1 MLTPA
6 LLCLLAYLIGSVP
19 SGYLLIRAIRK
30 LDVRQYGSQSIGAI
44 NVCRVGGV
52 WLGAGTLLA
61 DAGKALGV
69 ILLAR
74 ALASS
79 PWVIASV
86 SILVMAG
93 HAYSLWLLLAEGR
106 FSEGK
111 SVACALGVLLG
122 LSLLRAVPWYV
133 AVVPVGVWLSG
144 LIGPRLLTGRWSYI
158 SPATM
163 AATVSLPLAAFL
175 AQPGAAYLCLS
186 AAMAALILVRHK
198 NNVRRLLAGT
208 EPRLG
213 DRLSGKAMPSVPGR
227 QASVPRSEVRRA
239 SVQTDGNKA
248 RRSIHH
254 ETRRDS
260 PRRRA
265 HLRPVRP

>member
-6 LLCLLAYLIGSVP
+6 ALCLLAYMIGSVP
-19 SGYLLIRAIRK
+19 SGYLLIRAVRK
-30 LDVRQYGSQSIGAI
+30 VDVRQYGSHSIGAI

-52 WLGAGTLLA
+52 WLGAATLLA
-61 DAGKALGV
+61 DAGKALV
-69 ILLAR
+69 VVLLAR
-74 ALASS
+74 ALVSS

-86 SILVMAG
+86 SILVMVG
-93 HAYSLWLLLAEGR
+93 HAYSLWLVLAEGR

-111 SVACALGVLLG
+111 SVACALGVLFG
-122 LSLLRAVPWYV
+122 LSLMRAVSWYV

-144 LIGPRLLTGRWSYI
+144 LVGPRLLTGRWSYI

-175 AQPGAAYLCLS
+175 AQAGAAYLGLS
-186 AAMAALILVRHK
+186 AAMAVLILVRHRS
-198 NNVRRLLAGT
+198 NVRRLLAGT

-213 DRLSGKAMPSVPGR
+213 DRLSSKAVPSASGR
-227 QASVPRSEVRRA
+227 QASVPRSEIRRA
-239 SVQTDGNKA
+239 SVGTDGDVA

-254 ETRRDS
+254 ESRRNT
-260 PRRRA
+260 PRRWA

>member
-30 LDVRQYGSQSIGAI
+30 VDVRQHGSHSIGAI
-44 NVCRVGGV
+44 NVCRVGGI

-61 DAGKALGV
+61 DAGKALAV
-69 ILLAR
+69 VVLAR
-74 ALASS
+74 TLVSS
-79 PWVIASV
+79 PWVIASA
-86 SILVMAG
+86 SLLVMTG
-93 HAYSLWLLLAEGR
+93 HAYSLWFFLAEGR

-111 SVACALGVLLG
+111 SVACALGVVFG
-122 LSLLRAVPWYV
+122 LSLLRSIPWYV
-133 AVVPVGVWLSG
+133 AVAPVAVWLTG
-144 LIGPRLLTGRWSYI
+144 LVGPRLLTGRWSYI

-175 AQPGAAYLCLS
+175 AQAGAAYLGLS
-186 AAMAALILVRHK
+186 AAMAVLILVRHK

-213 DRLSGKAMPSVPGR
+213 DRLSS
-227 QASVPRSEVRRA
+227 RA
-239 SVQTDGNKA
+239 SPSA
-248 RRSIHH
+248 RGQQARV
-254 ETRRDS
+254 
-260 PRRRA
+260 P
-265 HLRPVRP
+265 

>member
-6 LLCLLAYLIGSVP
+6 LLWVLAYLIGSIP
-19 SGYLLIRAIRK
+19 SGYLLIGAIRK
-30 LDVRQYGSQSIGAI
+30 VDVREYGSHSIGAI

-61 DAGKALGV
+61 DAGKALV
-69 ILLAR
+69 VVLLAR
-74 ALASS
+74 SLVSS
-79 PWVIASV
+79 PWVIASAG
-86 SILVMAG
+86 ILVMAG
-93 HAYSLWLLLAEGR
+93 HAYSLWLFLAEGR
-106 FSEGK
+106 FSQGK
-111 SVACALGVLLG
+111 SVACALGVLFG
-122 LSLLRAVPWYV
+122 LSLLRAVPWHV

-175 AQPGAAYLCLS
+175 AQAGAAYLALS
-186 AAMAALILVRHK
+186 TAMAVLILVRHK
-198 NNVRRLLAGT
+198 NNIRRLLAGT

-213 DRLSGKAMPSVPGR
+213 DRLSSTALPSTSGR
-227 QASVPRSEVRRA
+227 RTSVPRSEARR
-239 SVQTDGNKA
+239 VPLRTDGRRT

-254 ETRRDS
+254 ESRRS
-260 PRRRA
+260 TPRRWA
-265 HLRPVRP
+265 HLGPVRP

>member
-1 MLTPA
+1 MLMPA
-6 LLCLLAYLIGSVP
+6 LLCLLAYLIGSIP

-30 LDVRQYGSQSIGAI
+30 VDVRQYGSHSIGAI

-52 WLGAGTLLA
+52 WLGAATLLA
-61 DAGKALGV
+61 DTGKALAV
-69 ILLAR
+69 VLLAR
-74 ALASS
+74 ALVSS
-79 PWVIASV
+79 PWVIASA
-86 SILVMAG
+86 SLLVMAG
-93 HAYSLWLLLAEGR
+93 HAYSLWLFLTEGR

-111 SVACALGVLLG
+111 SVACALGVLFG

-144 LIGPRLLTGRWSYI
+144 LMGPRLLTRRWSYI

-163 AATVSLPLAAFL
+163 AATVSLPLVAFL
-175 AQPGAAYLCLS
+175 AQAGAAYLGLS
-186 AAMAALILVRHK
+186 AAMAVLILVRHK

-213 DRLSGKAMPSVPGR
+213 DRLSGKAVPRAPGR
-227 QASVPRSEVRRA
+227 QPSLPRSEVRRA
-239 SVQTDGNKA
+239 SVQIDGDIA

-254 ETRRDS
+254 ESRRNT
-260 PRRRA
+260 PRRWP

>member
-6 LLCLLAYLIGSVP
+6 IVCLLAYLVGSVP

-30 LDVRQYGSQSIGAI
+30 VDVREYGSHSIGAI
-44 NVCRVGGV
+44 NVCRVGGL
-52 WLGAGTLLA
+52 WLGVGTLLA
-61 DAGKALGV
+61 DAGKALAV
-69 ILLAR
+69 VLLAR
-74 ALASS
+74 ALALS
-79 PWVIASV
+79 PWAIAAASF
-86 SILVMAG
+86 LVMAG
-93 HAYSLWLLLAEGR
+93 HAYSVWLFLAEGR

-133 AVVPVGVWLSG
+133 AVVPVSVWLSS

-175 AQPGAAYLCLS
+175 AQAGAAYLGLS
-186 AAMAALILVRHK
+186 AAMAVLILVRHR
-198 NNVRRLLAGT
+198 NNVRRLLAGV

-213 DRLSGKAMPSVPGR
+213 DRLSSTALPSTSGR
-227 QASVPRSEVRRA
+227 
-239 SVQTDGNKA
+239 
-248 RRSIHH
+248 
-254 ETRRDS
+254 
-260 PRRRA
+260 
-265 HLRPVRP
+265 